1 MWLWR
6 IVSGVNLQSN
16 DFELFGLL
24 QQFVQDRPTLDARWK
39 DLQRQ
44 AHPDKFAQQGA
55 ASQRIAMQWSVRINE
70 AYQRLKS
77 PLARAA
83 YLCELAGV
91 AVNAQNNTAMPGA
104 FLMQQMQWREALDE
118 AQGVEAVQALE
129 SEVRSA
135 RTRLLQQVASLIDQ
149 DHDFAA
155 AAQAVR
161 CLMFMEKF
169 VHDLGQRLE
178 ALES

>member
-1 MWLWR
+1 M
-6 IVSGVNLQSN
+6 NLQSN
-16 DFELFGLL
+16 DFELFGLK
-24 QQFVQDRPTLDARWK
+24 QQFAQERDEVDALWK
-39 DLQRQ
+39 ALQRQ
-44 AHPDKFAQQGA
+44 AHPDKFSAQDA
-55 ASQRIAMQWSVRINE
+55 AAQRVAMQWSVRINE
-70 AYQRLKS
+70 AHQRLKD
-77 PLARAA
+77 PVKRAA
-83 YLCELAGV
+83 YLCELAG
-91 AVNAQNNTAMPGA
+91 APINLHSNTAMPA
-104 FLMQQMQWREALDE
+104 EFLMQQMQWREALDE